1 MGRRVWVLSNALL
14 LLQVGDT
21 FYILAGGKVR
31 VTRGDTVIREL
42 STGDYFGEQVR
53 GWCIV
58 GGLL

>member
-21 FYILAGGKVR
+21 FYILSGGKVR
-31 VTRGDTVIREL
+31 VTQGDTVIREL

>member
-42 STGDYFGEQVR
+42 DTGDYFGEQVR
-53 GWCIV
+53 SDN
-58 GGLL
+58 

>member
-21 FYILAGGKVR
+21 FYILSGGKVR

-42 STGDYFGEQVR
+42 DTGDYFGEQVR